1 MKVNFEQKKK
11 KMQIGVKY
19 SQKFYLQIYLH
30 F

>member
-1 MKVNFEQKKK
+1 MKVNFEQKK